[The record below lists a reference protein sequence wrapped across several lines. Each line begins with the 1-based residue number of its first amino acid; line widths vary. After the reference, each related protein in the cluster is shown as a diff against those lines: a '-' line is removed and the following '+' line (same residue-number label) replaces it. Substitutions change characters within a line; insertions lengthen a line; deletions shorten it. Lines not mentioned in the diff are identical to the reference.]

1 MYPRPLSKSD
11 LANAPFNMSAN
22 KVEETWGKLVESG
35 DYPDIERCEASNG
48 DVYFFSTLYM
58 TRVLAESL
66 AEYESVERKANV

>member
-1 MYPRPLSKSD
+1 MYPRPLSESD
-11 LANAPFNMSAN
+11 LANEPFRMSASE
-22 KVEETWGKLVESG
+22 VEETWGKLVESG

-48 DVYFFSTLYM
+48 DVYYFSTLYM